1 MTLMVELNTAKE
13 CVGISPSIYLER
25 VDAARR
31 MARFYRIHIQPTL
44 FGEWAVI
51 CHWGRIGACGQH
63 KERWLSTW
71 LDACDARDRQLR
83 RKMRRGYVVSTV
95 N

>member
-25 VDAARR
+25 VDAARH

-51 CHWGRIGACGQH
+51 CHWGRIGARGQRN
-63 KERWLSTW
+63 ERWLSTQAE
-71 LDACDARDRQLR
+71 ACQARDRQLT
-83 RKMRRGYVVSTV
+83 RKMRRGYVAFSV